1 VTPADLTGAWR
12 RASIAIGGGPP
23 SEPASV
29 VWLQVGE
36 VYADLRVPLDTAGAQ
51 ASFAGW
57 TTWEAPTLRWIHDLD
72 LDPSGGD
79 DVGTLDRAGDELV
92 ERGTSAGPDGPVPYT
107 EVWRRL
113 PGSGPPHV
121 ARRRED
127 GLGLLVRTGAHAL
140 AVLDERSLAAPSG
153 RATGPAPTTAGPSP
167 SGSGRAPTTCPNR
180 RPSTARPTRRSTGT
194 GGSSPR
200 HPPPRPPA
208 DLLTRPP
215 PPTPPTA
222 HPPPQPPSKEHHLMT
237 RAPMSR
243 RDLLRRLGL
252 SGAALALPTGLL
264 AACGGSQGGSATAG
278 TSPAT
283 TGGGTADLEGT
294 RIKVATYG
302 GFFEEN
308 FKTVYPD
315 FTAETGIEVES
326 VSEPGGDAWIVQLEQ
341 ACARA
346 ASPPTCRSSATR
358 PCCGRSRATSWPAWP
373 SPTSRTSA
381 WWPTGSS
388 VGTTAATIIG
398 VGAASWYITL
408 VSNTDRVPE
417 SPTSW
422 AALWD
427 ERWRNELALN
437 NQASSSFLLDIT
449 AKTWFADEADTIL
462 TSMEGAEEVLAKL
475 AEVKPNVKLWW
486 RDEATAQQDYNSGEV
501 SLGQFY
507 HDITQY
513 AASTGEP
520 LRSVFPDEGA
530 ILDSGM
536 WGITRTTSSPEACVA
551 FIDWM
556 CTPAVQKR
564 LTTTLGTSPTL
575 ALEHL
580 DLTAEEYANVSG
592 PGPDAAIKPAYDL
605 YQSSEDELN
614 QVWSE
619 QIFSG

>member
-1 VTPADLTGAWR
+1 
-12 RASIAIGGGPP
+12 
-23 SEPASV
+23 
-29 VWLQVGE
+29 
-36 VYADLRVPLDTAGAQ
+36 
-51 ASFAGW
+51 
-57 TTWEAPTLRWIHDLD
+57 
-72 LDPSGGD
+72 
-79 DVGTLDRAGDELV
+79 
-92 ERGTSAGPDGPVPYT
+92 
-107 EVWRRL
+107 
-113 PGSGPPHV
+113 
-121 ARRRED
+121 
-127 GLGLLVRTGAHAL
+127 
-140 AVLDERSLAAPSG
+140 
-153 RATGPAPTTAGPSP
+153 
-167 SGSGRAPTTCPNR
+167 
-180 RPSTARPTRRSTGT
+180 
-194 GGSSPR
+194 
-200 HPPPRPPA
+200 
-208 DLLTRPP
+208 
-215 PPTPPTA
+215 
-222 HPPPQPPSKEHHLMT
+222 MT
-237 RAPMSR
+237 REPMSR

-252 SGAALALPTGLL
+252 SGAALTLPTGLL
-264 AACGGSQGGSATAG
+264 AACGGSQGGSATAD
-278 TSPAT
+278 TAPAT
-283 TGGGTADLEGT
+283 TGGGTADLEGS

-341 ACARA
+341 AVRSGGVPADVSLLGNTSVLRA
-346 ASPPTCRSSATR
+346 VNGNVLMGMAESDLEN
-358 PCCGRSRATSWPAWP
+358 
-373 SPTSRTSA
+373 
-381 WWPTGSS
+381 
-388 VGTTAATIIG
+388 VGLVADGFLRRNDAGDIIG

-449 AKTWFADEADTIL
+449 ARTWFADEADTIL

-520 LRSVFPDEGA
+520 LRSVFPEEGA

-536 WGITRTTSSPEACVA
+536 WGITRTTSSPAACVA

-564 LTTTLGTSPTL
+564 LSTTLGTSPTL

-580 DLTAEEYANVSG
+580 DLTEEEYANVSG

>member
-1 VTPADLTGAWR
+1 
-12 RASIAIGGGPP
+12 
-23 SEPASV
+23 
-29 VWLQVGE
+29 
-36 VYADLRVPLDTAGAQ
+36 
-51 ASFAGW
+51 
-57 TTWEAPTLRWIHDLD
+57 
-72 LDPSGGD
+72 
-79 DVGTLDRAGDELV
+79 
-92 ERGTSAGPDGPVPYT
+92 
-107 EVWRRL
+107 
-113 PGSGPPHV
+113 
-121 ARRRED
+121 
-127 GLGLLVRTGAHAL
+127 
-140 AVLDERSLAAPSG
+140 
-153 RATGPAPTTAGPSP
+153 
-167 SGSGRAPTTCPNR
+167 
-180 RPSTARPTRRSTGT
+180 
-194 GGSSPR
+194 
-200 HPPPRPPA
+200 
-208 DLLTRPP
+208 
-215 PPTPPTA
+215 
-222 HPPPQPPSKEHHLMT
+222 MT

-341 ACARA
+341 AVRSGGVPADVSLLGNTSVLRA
-346 ASPPTCRSSATR
+346 VKGNVLAGMAESDLENIGLVADGFLR
-358 PCCGRSRATSWPAWP
+358 
-373 SPTSRTSA
+373 RTD
-381 WWPTGSS
+381 G
-388 VGTTAATIIG
+388 GDIIG